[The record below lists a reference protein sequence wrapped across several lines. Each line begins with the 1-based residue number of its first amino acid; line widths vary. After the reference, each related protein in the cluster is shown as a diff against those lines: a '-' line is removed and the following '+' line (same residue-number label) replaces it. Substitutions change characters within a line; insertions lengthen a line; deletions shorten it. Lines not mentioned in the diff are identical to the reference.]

1 MLQNFSGSTR
11 LLRKSSLKSW
21 LTTNRT
27 PCQQY
32 SVYPLFSLQTW
43 RQVLSVAAGAICL
56 IFQRN
61 LKYSQNFNQEGCI
74 PASHSTSCINGSWYP
89 SILDIFCAVRKE
101 LNMIKESCVI
111 TCFMQ
116 MLARLPGIMIMQSSK
131 VLDVSTGQGGVSSKH
146 YEMPAN
152 TGMLIEV
159 PGQ

>member
-32 SVYPLFSLQTW
+32 SVYYPLLSLQTW

-131 VLDVSTGQGGVSSKH
+131 VLDVSTGQG
-146 YEMPAN
+146 
-152 TGMLIEV
+152 
-159 PGQ
+159 

>member
-1 MLQNFSGSTR
+1 MEVASLDSEIGVLQNFSGSTL

-27 PCQQY
+27 PCQPAVFCL
-32 SVYPLFSLQTW
+32 SSFSLQVW
-43 RQVLSVAAGAICL
+43 KQVLSVAAGAICL

-116 MLARLPGIMIMQSSK
+116 MLARLSGIMIMQSSK
-131 VLDVSTGQGGVSSKH
+131 VR
-146 YEMPAN
+146 M
-152 TGMLIEV
+152 
-159 PGQ
+159 

>member
-21 LTTNRT
+21 LTTNRI

-32 SVYPLFSLQTW
+32 SVYYPLLSLQTW

-131 VLDVSTGQGGVSSKH
+131 VLDLSRSKH
-146 YEMPAN
+146 NEIFYPLRQTREC
-152 TGMLIEV
+152 
-159 PGQ
+159 